1 MADPFVSR
9 RQVLAN
15 LIVVEEQ
22 KLKYIQ
28 DQITAAERQKRHQ
41 AHALRGGYIRSPFVV
56 LHVMQKLGAGHAMI
70 EFVSKLILPSR
81 VVSPI
86 QRDARFNWPDR
97 FRFLMNR
104 RRVIIKADRV
114 WDNRFAVE
122 HRRVIRKAKRLMA
135 EFRVYQDIF
144 ASNGRGVAPKRII
157 MVQALRRHWLFN
169 DVDTD
174 DLPARLDNPKKAR
187 RWSVRFRR
195 FWKVRWGKMS
205 LKSCLSFEEQGAK
218 VCRSGTKFGTKIGPK
233 NETTFWS

>member
-22 KLKYIQ
+22 KYKYIQ

-144 ASNGRGVAPKRII
+144 AASGRGVAPKRTM
-157 MVQALRRHWLFN
+157 MVQALEGLGYSMMSTQLTYQQGWTIQRRPGDGLY
-169 DVDTD
+169 D
-174 DLPARLDNPKKAR
+174 
-187 RWSVRFRR
+187 
-195 FWKVRWGKMS
+195 
-205 LKSCLSFEEQGAK
+205 FEDFGRSGGAK
-218 VCRSGTKFGTKIGPK
+218 
-233 NETTFWS
+233 

>member
-1 MADPFVSR
+1 M
-9 RQVLAN
+9 LAN

-22 KLKYIQ
+22 KYKYIQ

-122 HRRVIRKAKRLMA
+122 HRRVIRKAKGLMA
-135 EFRVYQDIF
+135 EFRVYQEVF
-144 ASNGRGVAPKRII
+144 AGSGRGVAPERTM
-157 MVQALRRHWLFN
+157 MVQALRKHWLFS
-169 DVDTD
+169 DVGTE
-174 DLPARLDNPKKAR
+174 DLPARLENPKKAR
-187 RWSVRFRR
+187 RWAVRFRR
-195 FWKVRWGKMS
+195 FWKVRWSKMN

-218 VCRSGTKFGTKIGPK
+218 VCR
-233 NETTFWS
+233 

>member
-1 MADPFVSR
+1 M
-9 RQVLAN
+9 LAN
-15 LIVVEEQ
+15 LIAVAEQ
-22 KLKYIQ
+22 KYQYIQ
-28 DQITAAERQKRHQ
+28 DQIAAAERQKRHQ
-41 AHALRGGYIRSPFVV
+41 AHALRGDYIKSPLVV

-144 ASNGRGVAPKRII
+144 ASNGRGVAPKRTI

-174 DLPARLDNPKKAR
+174 DLPARLDNPQTAR

-205 LKSCLSFEEQGAK
+205 LKSSLSFEEQGAK
-218 VCRSGTKFGTKIGPK
+218 VCRSGTKVGTKIGP
-233 NETTFWS
+233 NTETTFWS

>member
-22 KLKYIQ
+22 KYKYIQ

-41 AHALRGGYIRSPFVV
+41 AHALRGDYIKSPFVV
-56 LHVMQKLGAGHAMI
+56 LRVMQKLGAGQAMI

-144 ASNGRGVAPKRII
+144 AANGRGVAPKRTM

-233 NETTFWS
+233 NEATFWS